1 MSGELKE
8 DYLNRDPSI
17 PGQKYVLLSFVSPE
31 KILEDKLKEFENMK
45 QQVNFIA
52 GQITLLQEL
61 TTCKCEEDCECKSTG

>member
-1 MSGELKE
+1 MNKCECKSQEEHK
-8 DYLNRDPSI
+8 
-17 PGQKYVLLSFVSPE
+17 
-31 KILEDKLKEFENMK
+31 KILEGKLKEFENMK

>member
-1 MSGELKE
+1 MNKCACKSQEEHK
-8 DYLNRDPSI
+8 
-17 PGQKYVLLSFVSPE
+17 